1 MTPVKSTRPDVHFY
15 QCSSGAQKGRRSQSP
30 RGPGSAPPGSAP
42 TPRLRLLPPGTS
54 PSDST
59 LISPS
64 RYFPQLA
71 PLPSHPGP
79 ASSPPISSRPRPSY
93 LDTEASHT
101 SAPPRD
107 ARDTHPPRGLSS
119 GGGASDGLARSSPNR
134 DPKGPTNPTWPLGR
148 GQRWGR
154 QVAAHPR
161 NPESGDSVGLENV
174 RGTCI

>member
-1 MTPVKSTRPDVHFY
+1 MKSTRSDVRFY
-15 QCSSGAQKGRRSQSP
+15 QCSSEAQQGRKSQSP
-30 RGPGSAPPGSAP
+30 RGPSSSPPGSAP
-42 TPRLRLLPPGTS
+42 TPRLRLLSSGTS

-107 ARDTHPPRGLSS
+107 ARDTHPPRGLGS

-134 DPKGPTNPTWPLGR
+134 DPTGPTNPTWPLGR
-148 GQRWGR
+148 GQGWGR

-161 NPESGDSVGLENV
+161 NLESGDSVGLEDAP
-174 RGTCI
+174 GTCI